1 MTLNDS
7 AGGLK
12 SAALTPVPLSANQTS
27 SQQDS
32 IKPSDGP
39 LVVITPSKS
48 WVALNLQDV
57 WTYRELL
64 FFLVWRDVK
73 VRYKQ
78 TLLGAA
84 WAIIQPLFAMLIF
97 TLFFGKLAGIKSD
110 GVPYALFAYAGLLPW
125 TFFSNAVSNSG
136 NSLVGSANLITKVY
150 FPRIVIPA
158 AAVLAGLVDF
168 FFAFLTMI
176 ALMIYYRVSPST
188 SLLALPV
195 LVLMTSALALA
206 VGMWM
211 SALNVKYRDVR
222 YALPFLI
229 QLWMFA
235 SPIIYPSSLVP
246 AKWHWLIS
254 LNPLTGIVE
263 GYRASLFNLPLDWRA
278 LGVSSL
284 LTFFALV
291 YSLFTFKRM
300 ERKFADII

>member
-1 MTLNDS
+1 MSAIDLGQRERETS
-7 AGGLK
+7 AGESPAGK
-12 SAALTPVPLSANQTS
+12 PEGPLPEA
-27 SQQDS
+27 
-32 IKPSDGP
+32 P
-39 LVVITPSKS
+39 LVVIEPSKS
-48 WVALNLQDV
+48 WVALNLRDI

-64 FFLVWRDVK
+64 YFLVWRDVK

-78 TLLGAA
+78 TLLGAT

-97 TLFFGKLAGIKSD
+97 TLFFGRLGGIKSD
-110 GVPYALFAYAGLLPW
+110 GVPYPLFAYAGLLPW
-125 TFFSNAVSNSG
+125 TFFSNAITNSG

-158 AAVLAGLVDF
+158 ATVVAGLVDF
-168 FFAFLTMI
+168 FFAFLTLI
-176 ALMIYYRVSPST
+176 ALMFYYRVPPST

-195 LVLMTSALALA
+195 LLLLTSVLALA

-222 YALPFLI
+222 HALPFLI

-235 SPIIYPSSLVP
+235 SPIIYPSSMVP
-246 AKWHWLIS
+246 AKWHWLMS

-278 LGVSSL
+278 LGVSAL
-284 LTFFALV
+284 LTLLALA
-291 YSLFTFKRM
+291 YSMFTFKRM

>member
-1 MTLNDS
+1 MALNDS

-12 SAALTPVPLSANQTS
+12 SAPATVPPSANQTPS
-27 SQQDS
+27 LQAS
-32 IKPSDGP
+32 IKLPDGP
-39 LVVITPSKS
+39 LVVIEPSKS
-48 WVALNLQDV
+48 WVALDLRDI

-64 FFLVWRDVK
+64 YFLVWRDVK

-84 WAIIQPLFAMLIF
+84 WAIIQPLFTMLIF
-97 TLFFGKLAGIKSD
+97 SLLFGKLAGIKSD
-110 GVPYALFAYAGLLPW
+110 GVPYPIFAYAGLLPW
-125 TFFSNAVSNSG
+125 TFFSNAVTNSG

-150 FPRIVIPA
+150 FPRLVIPA

-176 ALMIYYRVSPST
+176 ALMFYYRVSPSI

-195 LVLMTSALALA
+195 LVLLTSALALA

-235 SPIIYPSSLVP
+235 SPILYPLSLVP

-263 GYRASLFNLPLDWRA
+263 GYRASLFNLPFDWRA

-284 LTFFALV
+284 LTMLALV
-291 YSLFTFKRM
+291 YSLFSFKRM

>member
-1 MTLNDS
+1 VLVS
-7 AGGLK
+7 EP
-12 SAALTPVPLSANQTS
+12 TPASPEQQLQVPQVQL
-27 SQQDS
+27 
-32 IKPSDGP
+32 PEEP
-39 LVVITPSKS
+39 LVVIEPSKS
-48 WVALNLQDV
+48 WVALNLRDI

-64 FFLVWRDVK
+64 YFLVWRDVK

-110 GVPYALFAYAGLLPW
+110 GVPYPLFAYAGLLPW
-125 TFFSNAVSNSG
+125 TFFSNAVTNSG

-158 AAVLAGLVDF
+158 AAVMAGLVDF

-176 ALMIYYRVSPST
+176 ALMLYYRVPPSNG
-188 SLLALPV
+188 LLALPV
-195 LVLMTSALALA
+195 LVLLTLALALA

-246 AKWHWLIS
+246 AKWHWLMS
-254 LNPLTGIVE
+254 LNPLSGIVE
-263 GYRASLFNLPLDWRA
+263 GYRASLFSLPFDWRA
-278 LGVSSL
+278 LGVSAL
-284 LTFFALV
+284 LTLLALT

-300 ERKFADII
+300 ERSFADIV

>member
-1 MTLNDS
+1 MSTIDVAKRGRRTS
-7 AGGLK
+7 ADGSPAEK
-12 SAALTPVPLSANQTS
+12 PERPLPEGPLQE
-27 SQQDS
+27 
-32 IKPSDGP
+32 GP
-39 LVVITPSKS
+39 LVVIEPSKS
-48 WVALNLQDV
+48 WVALNLGDI

-64 FFLVWRDVK
+64 YFLVWRDVK
-73 VRYKQ
+73 VRYRQ

-97 TLFFGKLAGIKSD
+97 TLFFGRLAGIKSD
-110 GVPYALFAYAGLLPW
+110 GIPYALFAYAGLLPW
-125 TFFSNAVSNSG
+125 TFFSNAVTNSG

-168 FFAFLTMI
+168 FFAFLTRM
-176 ALMIYYRVSPST
+176 ALMFYYRVPPSI
-188 SLLALPV
+188 SLLALPG
-195 LVLMTSALALA
+195 LVLLTSTLALA

-235 SPIIYPSSLVP
+235 SPIIYPSSMVP
-246 AKWHWLIS
+246 AKWRWLMS

-263 GYRASLFNLPLDWRA
+263 GYRASLFNLPLDWSA

-284 LTFFALV
+284 LTLLALA